1 MKDAREKSDADS
13 FSARIAQMEKRK
25 LKARDE
31 SKNVWFGLGMF
42 GMVGWSVA
50 IPAVAGALIGVW
62 LDKNHPV
69 AFSWT
74 VSLLLA
80 GLVIGCMIAWYWVR
94 SEDKEIH

>member
-1 MKDAREKSDADS
+1 MDDTGKKNGKNL
-13 FSARIAQMEKRK
+13 FSAKIAQKEKRK
-25 LKARDE
+25 LKTMGE
-31 SKNVWFGLGMF
+31 NKSVWFGLGMF